1 MDGSIRDARRAG
13 AQLATTATPPSNSAT
28 PTYVSGSTRETPNN
42 SDSSNRLAATAPA
55 MPIVTPATTS
65 SIPRPTTCRTMLAD
79 VAPSAVR
86 MPISRTRSAT
96 PPEMT
101 PYRPT
106 AASSRAATANA
117 SITTIRVR
125 RDRGVRRRRDQRIH
139 RRDLLDWLVG
149 VDRPDRTLDVR
160 RERRGV
166 AGRSYHER
174 PHVVRPPPLVRQHV
188 ERV

>member
-55 MPIVTPATTS
+55 MPTVTPATTS

-117 SITTIRVR
+117 SITTNANRRCDADAEINASIDATFWIGWLGSTDQTARLTSGASDAASRV
-125 RDRGVRRRRDQRIH
+125 VRTTS
-139 RRDLLDWLVG
+139 
-149 VDRPDRTLDVR
+149 DRTSSDHHHWS
-160 RERRGV
+160 
-166 AGRSYHER
+166 AST
-174 PHVVRPPPLVRQHV
+174 
-188 ERV
+188 